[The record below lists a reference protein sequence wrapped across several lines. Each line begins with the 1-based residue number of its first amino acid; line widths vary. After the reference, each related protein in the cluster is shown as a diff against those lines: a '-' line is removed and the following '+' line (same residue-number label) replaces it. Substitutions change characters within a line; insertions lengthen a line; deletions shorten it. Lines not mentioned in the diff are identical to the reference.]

1 MLLPFII
8 VSSFNLLELS
18 KNHLELLIKELI
30 LLYEYSEKPSRFP
43 IEYHSGLEV
52 LQDDTISKP
61 FIEKKSN
68 KKEDFSPTDSKF
80 ENQNNLKYKNFQK
93 FQPQNIIRNKDKT
106 YTYAPL
112 EKNYPSIFQCIRDL
126 TGRFS
131 IEDLLTAFT
140 WQEFEQFIASALD
153 HYGYHAF
160 RTFRY
165 TINKKRHEV
174 DVVARERN
182 DILYIDAKRWNSK
195 TANESALIKA
205 AQEQFQRAKRLIQNP
220 TIAGSLLQK
229 LHFPITQKK
238 FKSCRIYSIILV
250 SSNMKE
256 NLIADGVAVL
266 DFARFNAFLNNFQS
280 IKSNLKYV
288 KLSKVLFQKKLM

>member
-18 KNHLELLIKELI
+18 KILLELLIKELI

-52 LQDDTISKP
+52 LQDDNISK
-61 FIEKKSN
+61 FYIQKKSN
-68 KKEDFSPTDSKF
+68 EKEDFSPPDYKI
-80 ENQNNLKYKNFQK
+80 ENQNNFKYKNFQK

-106 YTYAPL
+106 YTYTPL
-112 EKNYPSIFQCIRDL
+112 EKNYPSIFHCIRDL
-126 TGRFS
+126 TGKFS
-131 IEDLLTAFT
+131 IEDLLIAFT
-140 WQEFEQFIASALD
+140 WQEFEQFIASALN

-174 DVVARERN
+174 DVIARERN
-182 DILYIDAKRWNSK
+182 DILFIDAKRWNSK

-205 AQEQFQRAKRLIQNP
+205 AQEQFQRAKRLILNP
-220 TIAGSLLQK
+220 TVAGGLLQK
-229 LHFPITQKK
+229 LHYPINQKK
-238 FKSCRIYSIILV
+238 FKSFHIYSIILV
-250 SSNMKE
+250 SSNLKE
-256 NLIADGVAVL
+256 NLIVDGVPIL

-280 IKSNLKYV
+280 IRNTLKYV
-288 KLSKVLFQKKLM
+288 KLSKVVFQKKLL

>member
-1 MLLPFII
+1 MDNTK
-8 VSSFNLLELS
+8 NL
-18 KNHLELLIKELI
+18 LELLIKELI

-52 LQDDTISKP
+52 LQDDNISKS

-68 KKEDFSPTDSKF
+68 KKEDFSPPDYEF
-80 ENQNNLKYKNFQK
+80 ENQNNMKYKNFQK
-93 FQPQNIIRNKDKT
+93 FQPQNIIRNKDNT
-106 YTYAPL
+106 YTYTPL
-112 EKNYPSIFQCIRDL
+112 EKIYPSIFQCIRDL
-126 TGRFS
+126 TRRFS

-182 DILYIDAKRWNSK
+182 VILYIDAKRWNSK
-195 TANESALIKA
+195 TANESTLIKA
-205 AQEQFQRAKRLIQNP
+205 AQEQFQRAKRLILNP
-220 TIAGSLLQK
+220 TIAGRLLQK
-229 LHFPITQKK
+229 LHFPINQKK

-266 DFARFNAFLNNFQS
+266 DFAHFNEFLNNFQS
-280 IKSNLKYV
+280 IKNNLKYV
-288 KLSKVLFQKKLM
+288 KLSKVVFQKKLI